1 MLKLFKIYIMKT
13 IKITAST
20 QMQVIKMLRA
30 SMLVEIGGER
40 FLVTRRVFNI
50 LVDKTADQI
59 DLFVIEKEYMGSK
72 SKWIAIP
79 SIF

>member
-1 MLKLFKIYIMKT
+1 
-13 IKITAST
+13 
-20 QMQVIKMLRA
+20 
-30 SMLVEIGGER
+30 MLVEISGER

>member
-1 MLKLFKIYIMKT
+1 MKT
-13 IKITAST
+13 IEITALR
-20 QMQVIKMLRA
+20 QMRVIKMLRA
-30 SMLVEIGGER
+30 SMLVEIGDES

-59 DLFVIEKEYMGSK
+59 DLFIIEKEYRGIK

>member
-1 MLKLFKIYIMKT
+1 MET
-13 IKITAST
+13 IEITALT

-30 SMLVEIGGER
+30 SMLVEIGVER

>member
-1 MLKLFKIYIMKT
+1 MKT
-13 IKITAST
+13 IEITALT

-30 SMLVEIGGER
+30 SMLVEIGGKR
-40 FLVTRRVFNI
+40 FFVTRRVFNI

>member
-1 MLKLFKIYIMKT
+1 MKT
-13 IKITAST
+13 IKITALT
-20 QMQVIKMLRA
+20 QMRVIKMLRA
-30 SMLVEIGGER
+30 SMLVEIGDER
-40 FLVTRRVFNI
+40 FFVTRRVFNI
-50 LVDKTADQI
+50 LADKTADQI

>member
-1 MLKLFKIYIMKT
+1 MKT
-13 IKITAST
+13 IKITDLT

-40 FLVTRRVFNI
+40 FFVTRRVFNI
-50 LVDKTADQI
+50 LIDKTADQV
-59 DLFVIEKEYMGSK
+59 DLFVIEKEYMGNK

-79 SIF
+79 SIY